1 MNKQGKPVSYLLNN
15 MYIFFSDKLAPL
27 FAIASWLIMNF
38 YLLLCLIRG
47 NMILNGPLS
56 NFIGIQQLK

>member
-1 MNKQGKPVSYLLNN
+1 
-15 MYIFFSDKLAPL
+15 MYIFFSDKMAPV
-27 FAIASWLIMNF
+27 FAIGSWLIMNF